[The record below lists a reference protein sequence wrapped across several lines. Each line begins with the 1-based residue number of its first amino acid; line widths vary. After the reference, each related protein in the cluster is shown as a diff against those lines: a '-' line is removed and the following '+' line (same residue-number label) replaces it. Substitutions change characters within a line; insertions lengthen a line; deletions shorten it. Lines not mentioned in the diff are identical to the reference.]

1 MRPQH
6 PDIHAAARPGYSR
19 PGRRGLDASP
29 DFRTLFRG
37 SGRRVEW
44 LLGAVLAPDFPDR
57 IYFCRTL
64 GGAASWSQARNP
76 ESKGCGD
83 AGSVLN
89 ERYVAC
95 VVDFDAM
102 GRD

>member
-1 MRPQH
+1 MRLQR
-6 PDIHAAARPGYSR
+6 PDIHTAARPENSR

-44 LLGAVLAPDFPDR
+44 LLGVVLAPDFPDR

-64 GGAASWSQARNP
+64 GGAAPWSQARSP
-76 ESKGCGD
+76 ESKDGGD

-89 ERYVAC
+89 EQYVVC
-95 VVDFDAM
+95 VVDFNTM